1 MFKVISRAAIVQIAA
16 YFVSTIAFSS
26 QALAQ
31 AEVVDPVPI
40 GGNNTRSTYNAA
52 AQQTQAAGSNGA
64 AQLSS
69 EFYYQF
75 QVLQQEVMDLRGL
88 VEEQAHEIK
97 KLKQQRLD
105 DYLDLDRRIGELRG
119 GGGAS
124 AGGSSALGSSAGSG
138 SAAAINSA
146 GTSAAAPAPADELQR
161 YRDAIDLLLKQQDQD
176 GAIAALNKHLED
188 YPRGR
193 YAANA
198 QYWLGETYLLKG
210 NLDLARKWFSQLISE
225 FPNHNKVPDAKFKLA
240 KVYDSQGDK
249 DKARQLLEEVAQ
261 SGTSAAG
268 LARDYLGKL

>member
-1 MFKVISRAAIVQIAA
+1 MSKVIPRAAILLIAA
-16 YFVSTIAFSS
+16 SFVSITCFSS

-31 AEVVDPVPI
+31 AEVVDPIPV
-40 GGNNTRSTYNAA
+40 GGNNSRSTYNAA
-52 AQQTQAAGSNGA
+52 SQQPRAADSSGA
-64 AQLSS
+64 AQMSA

-75 QVLQQEVMDLRGL
+75 QVLQQEVMQLRGL

-119 GGGAS
+119 N
-124 AGGSSALGSSAGSG
+124 G
-138 SAAAINSA
+138 SASTSATGTSPTAPVNSA
-146 GTSAAAPAPADELQR
+146 TALTSAAPAPADELQR
-161 YRDAIDLLLKQQDQD
+161 YREAIDLLLKQQDQD
-176 GAIAALNKHLED
+176 GAITALNKHLED

-210 NLDLARKWFSQLISE
+210 NLDLAREWFSRLITD

-240 KVYDSQGDK
+240 KVYDSQGNK
-249 DKARQLLEEVAQ
+249 EKARELLEDVAQ

-268 LARDYLGKL
+268 LARDYLSKL